1 MKVSPEFLTDLRYL
15 SAIYT
20 WTEAMK
26 KHVRES
32 VRAYPTEFIQFLSSL
47 ATAHRKGYEESE
59 GRGLAVW
66 CAQHGVAHPYVGELA
81 ETED

>member
-15 SAIYT
+15 SAIYA

-32 VRAYPTEFIQFLSSL
+32 VKAHPNEFIQFLSSL
-47 ATAHRKGYEESE
+47 AAAHRKGYEESE

-66 CAQHGVAHPYVGELA
+66 CATNGVAHPYVGELE